1 MVNKTSIRRARLSR
15 DLQET
20 SDMTANSY
28 DPAAHARRMREG
40 GWWGDLTTDS
50 MIADVTR
57 RFPDKDALVA
67 YRADAGDE
75 AVKRL
80 SFAQLEELVG
90 RGAFALRAMGVGPG
104 DVVSIQ
110 VPNHWEFVVAALA
123 AGRIG
128 AVVNPLMPIFRER
141 EMSYMLGFCEA
152 KVLIVPK
159 VFRGFDYEEMASAL
173 SSHCPAL
180 KHVLVVGGEGGNNF
194 ERVLFSGS
202 ERVPAPATPH
212 AAPRRADE
220 MAVLMFTSGTT
231 GSPKGV
237 MHSCNSLV
245 ACVRGLA
252 QRLGLSDRD
261 VLLACSP
268 LGHMTGYAAVMFQSL
283 CLGCTVVL
291 QDVWDGRRGVA
302 IMAAEG
308 VTHTATATPFLVDI
322 CEAVAAGGPRPPLR
336 TYLCGGAPIPPV
348 VVQRAAQEL
357 QLEVSSL
364 WGMTESLGSTLTEP
378 RRAHEKSATTD
389 GRPLEGT
396 EVKIVDFDGRQLPSG
411 ETGRLMVRGAQMFMG
426 YYKRAD
432 LAPFDA
438 DGWFDTGDLAY
449 MDDEGYIR
457 INGRTK
463 DVLIRGGENV
473 PVMEIENLLL
483 KHPAVTGVA
492 LVGIPDQRLG
502 ERGCAFVTL
511 RPGQEFELRTMQAY
525 MNECKVAKQYW
536 PERLEVVT
544 ELPRTPSGKIQKFV
558 LREKAK
564 TFAQATA

>member
-1 MVNKTSIRRARLSR
+1 MN
-15 DLQET
+15 E
-20 SDMTANSY
+20 NSY
-28 DPAAHARRMREG
+28 DPTTHAARMREN
-40 GWWGDLTTDS
+40 GWWADLTTDA

-57 RFPDKDALVA
+57 RFPEKDALVA
-67 YRADAGDE
+67 YRADAGE
-75 AVKRL
+75 AAVKRL
-80 SFAQLEELVG
+80 SFSQLEDLVS
-90 RGAFALRAMGVGPG
+90 RGAAALRAMGVGPG

-110 VPNHWEFVVAALA
+110 VPNHWEFVVASLA
-123 AGRIG
+123 VGRLG

-159 VFRGFDYEEMASAL
+159 TFRGFDYEEMAQAL
-173 SSHCPAL
+173 RPQCPSL
-180 KHVLVVGGEGGNNF
+180 QHVLVVGGEGQNNF
-194 ERVLFSGS
+194 ERALFGGTD
-202 ERVPAPATPH
+202 RVPPAKTP
-212 AAPRRADE
+212 AEAPRRADE
-220 MAVLMFTSGTT
+220 MSVLMFTSGTT

-252 QRLGLSDRD
+252 KRFDLSDKD
-261 VLLACSP
+261 VLLGCSP
-268 LGHMTGYAAVMFQSL
+268 LGHMTGYAAVMFQGL

-291 QDVWDGRRGVA
+291 QDVWDGKRGVA

-322 CEAVAAGGPRPPLR
+322 CDAVGAGGPRPKLR

-348 VVQRAAQEL
+348 VVERAAREL
-357 QLEVSSL
+357 ELNVSSL

-378 RRAHEKSATTD
+378 ERAHEKSASTD

-396 EVKIVDFDGRQLPSG
+396 QVKIADLDGKPLPNG
-411 ETGRLMVRGAQMFMG
+411 ETGRLLVRGAQMFMG
-426 YYKRAD
+426 YYKRPD
-432 LAPFDA
+432 LTPFDA
-438 DGWFDTGDLAY
+438 QSWFDTGDLAY

-483 KHPAVTGVA
+483 KHPAVSGVA
-492 LVGIPDQRLG
+492 LVGMPDLRLG

-511 RPGQEFELRTMQAY
+511 RPGQSFDLPTLQAY

-536 PERLEVVT
+536 PERLEVVA

-558 LREKAK
+558 LRDKAK
-564 TFAQATA
+564 TFAPIS